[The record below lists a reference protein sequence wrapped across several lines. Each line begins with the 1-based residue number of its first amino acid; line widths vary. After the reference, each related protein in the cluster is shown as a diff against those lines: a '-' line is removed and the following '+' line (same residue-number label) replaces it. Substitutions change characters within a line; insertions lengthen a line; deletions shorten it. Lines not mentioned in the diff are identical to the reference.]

1 MGEARREE
9 LRIAVV
15 VGNPRPGSRTRRAAE
30 AVAIAV
36 GRLGRQAGRAVSIDT
51 LELADLASELFDPN
65 STSADAAVATA
76 TSADVLVA
84 ASPTYK
90 ATYTGLLKAFF
101 DRMGSNALA
110 GIVGVPV
117 MLGGAPI
124 HALAVE
130 LHLRPLLVELAATC
144 PTRGLFLIESEL
156 DHLDRTVDAWLAA
169 HERPL
174 AALLHST

>member
-1 MGEARREE
+1 MGEGTREE

-36 GRLGRQAGRAVSIDT
+36 GRIGRRAERVVSIDT
-51 LELADLASELFDPN
+51 IELAELVGELFAPAGDRVDRAMA
-65 STSADAAVATA
+65 TVTAAH
-76 TSADVLVA
+76 VLVV

-90 ATYTGLLKAFF
+90 AAYTGLLKAFL
-101 DRMGSNALA
+101 DRFSSDALA
-110 GIVGVPV
+110 GVVGVPV

-130 LHLRPLLVELAATC
+130 VHLRPVLVELSLTC
-144 PTRGLFLIESEL
+144 PTRGLFVVESEL
-156 DHLDRTVDAWLAA
+156 DQLDATVDAWLAA
-169 HERPL
+169 HEQAL
-174 AALLHST
+174 SALLG